1 MNKKQH
7 NILVITYWQFQDA
20 LVQTYTLPYLKL
32 ISKEISDDSK
42 IFLLTLDKKKVPDNE
57 IGTNIKNISFPL
69 HPFGLRSM
77 FNWIKIILK
86 LLILIRKEKITTIHA
101 WCTPAGMIGYIL
113 SVLTGKRLIIDSYE
127 PHAEAMVENGTWKK
141 NSIAFRLLF
150 YFEKK
155 QTRRATFLI
164 AASEGMKE
172 YAQKKYGHTKN
183 NFLVKPACV
192 DLQLFSEKNIKNKSL
207 LNQLQL
213 HNKIACVYAGKF
225 GGIYLKQDVF
235 DFFKVAHDFWGDRF
249 RVLILSSHTTDE
261 IKDMAMKANLNEKVI
276 IHKFV
281 KHQDVPDYMGL
292 ADFAITPVKSVETKK
307 YCSPI
312 KDGEYWALGLPVVIT
327 QNISDDSDIIEKN
340 NIGYVLKVL
349 NNSEY
354 MKAVNV
360 LDQLIQHT
368 PKTELYEKIRAIA
381 SQRRNF
387 RIAKEIYQ
395 IVYH

>member
-20 LVQTYTLPYLKL
+20 LVQTYTLPYLEL

-42 IFLLTLDKKKVPDNE
+42 IFLLTLDKKEVPDSE
-57 IGTNIKNISFPL
+57 TETNIKNISFPL
-69 HPFGLRSM
+69 HSFGLRSM

-113 SVLTGKRLIIDSYE
+113 SILTGKRLIIDSYE

-141 NSIAFRLLF
+141 NSIAFKLLF

-155 QTRRATFLI
+155 QTRRAAFLI

-183 NFLVKPACV
+183 NFFIKPACV

-207 LNQLQL
+207 LDQLQL
-213 HNKIACVYAGKF
+213 HNKITCVYAGKF

-235 DFFKVAHDFWGDRF
+235 DFFKIAHNFWGDRF

-261 IKDMAMKANLNEKVI
+261 IKDMALKANLDEKVI

-292 ADFAITPVKSVETKK
+292 GDFAITPVKPVETKK
-307 YCSPI
+307 YCTPI

-354 MKAVNV
+354 AKAVNV
-360 LDQLIQHT
+360 LDQLIEHT